1 MRKRNA
7 LFSPSYGNEYHFPPP
22 PTPVLTSTPSASP
35 VIVKQ
40 VHWFQWQPLNLSQR
54 FGLRGGGILSRIP
67 RSPAT
72 LPAWL
77 GSKPV
82 PRDSEVRS
90 TSSPPW
96 ALDSPPQECPRSPTV
111 YTVAIAGSI
120 SPFIFVRTTLL
131 RTHQSVPLRPQL
143 GTRHP
148 SEIICTERFV
158 YTAVQRRKLSSTVP
172 PPSLFGSPLVAPPS
186 SFCEFAH

>member
-90 TSSPPW
+90 TSSPPCVLVSPRRNASDPPPSIPW
-96 ALDSPPQECPRSPTV
+96 QSLVASPPSFLSVLRSSVPN
-111 YTVAIAGSI
+111 
-120 SPFIFVRTTLL
+120 
-131 RTHQSVPLRPQL
+131 QSVPLRPQL

-172 PPSLFGSPLVAPPS
+172 PPLSVWKSPGGSAIQLL
-186 SFCEFAH
+186 